1 LHAQKKYE
9 ELNTVLHTG
18 TKTLLFAKRWNE
30 ATELGNM
37 LISSYTENH
46 TKPSKETIGN
56 VSIICAL
63 LMPLVDPILELYS
76 LYSNDSSDAQLASE
90 TFMKNAIK
98 WSVAEGENK
107 LGDPSLHYAIAEH
120 YLAISEYGKAQKH
133 YLRSGNPTR
142 FAKVLYTWA
151 QSGYSSEA
159 DLFIAR
165 AVLQYLCF
173 GNLKD
178 ANTVYQEYLLLNTS
192 LPQSPL
198 INCLRF
204 LLLTLE
210 RDAYPLFEIIRKRYR
225 ISIERDPSFQQV
237 KYKFIE

>member
-1 LHAQKKYE
+1 MYAIE
-9 ELNTVLHTG
+9 G
-18 TKTLLFAKRWNE
+18 TE
-30 ATELGNM
+30 
-37 LISSYTENH
+37 SQS
-46 TKPSKETIGN
+46 
-56 VSIICAL
+56 
-63 LMPLVDPILELYS
+63 
-76 LYSNDSSDAQLASE
+76 QLASE

-107 LGDPSLHYAIAEH
+107 LGDPSLHFAFAER
-120 YLAISEYGKAQKH
+120 YLSLEEYGKAQKH
-133 YLRSGNPTR
+133 YLRSGNPVR
-142 FAKVLYTWA
+142 FASVLSSWSKTAYP
-151 QSGYSSEA
+151 SEA

-178 ANTVYQEYLLLNTS
+178 ANTVYQSYLQLSPN

-198 INCLRF
+198 INYLKF

-210 RDAYPLFEIIRKRYR
+210 RDAYPLFEVLRKKYK

-237 KYKFIE
+237 KIKY